1 MPAERIAMR
10 QVRDV
15 LRLKAA
21 GVSGNE
27 IARRV
32 GVASSTVRLTLK
44 RLAAAGLELAI
55 AGRADRRGAGGA
67 ALHRGRQEA
76 GASPARRARLGG
88 GSPRA
93 EAQARHAADPVGRVH
108 RAESRRVS
116 LLALLRAVPGLGV
129 AHLGHDAA
137 DPRRRRQAVCRLRRR
152 HGAGDHR
159 PADRQDPAGADLC
172 RGAGR
177 LQLHLCRGELDPGA
191 RRLDRRPH
199 PRLRGDR
206 RGAERCW
213 CRTTPRSR

>member
-32 GVASSTVRLTLK
+32 GVAPSTVRLTLK
-44 RLAAAGLELAI
+44 RLAAAGLSWPLPAELT
-55 AGRADRRGAGGA
+55 DA
-67 ALHRGRQEA
+67 ALEAQLFTGGRQEA
-76 GASPARRARLGG
+76 GPPPPRRARLGG
-88 GSPRA
+88 GPPRA

-108 RAESRRVS
+108 RAAPRRVS
-116 LLALLRAVPGLGV
+116 LFALLRAVPRLGV
-129 AHLGHDAA
+129 AAVGHDAA
-137 DPRRRRQAVCRLRRR
+137 DPCRRRQAVRRLRRR
-152 HGAGDHR
+152 HGAGDRR
-159 PADRQDPAGADLC
+159 PADRQDPAGADLR

-177 LQLHLCRGELDPGA
+177 LELHLRRGELDAGA
-191 RRLDRRPH
+191 RRLDRRPY

-206 RGAERCW
+206 RRAASCW
-213 CRTTPRSR
+213 CRTTPRSQ